1 MNTATI
7 FLICIVAIPVL
18 VLVVL
23 AIYNKINYKRQ
34 VSGKKALKKISDQK
48 IACINK
54 KEEPTNPDIEL
65 LQNEARLKSGQNLFS

>member
-1 MNTATI
+1 MNTPTI
-7 FLICIVAIPVL
+7 FLICIVAIPLL

-48 IACINK
+48 IASINK

>member
-1 MNTATI
+1 MNTPTI

-48 IACINK
+48 IASINK
-54 KEEPTNPDIEL
+54 KEEPTSPDIEL
-65 LQNEARLKSGQNLFS
+65 LQNEAR

>member
-1 MNTATI
+1 MNTPTI

-48 IACINK
+48 IASINK
-54 KEEPTNPDIEL
+54 KEEPTSPDIEL

>member
-1 MNTATI
+1 MNTPTI

-18 VLVVL
+18 VLIVL

-34 VSGKKALKKISDQK
+34 VSAKKALKKISDQK
-48 IACINK
+48 IASINK
-54 KEEPTNPDIEL
+54 KDEPTNPDIEL

>member
-1 MNTATI
+1 MNTPTI

-18 VLVVL
+18 VLIVL
-23 AIYNKINYKRQ
+23 AIYNKINYKMQ

-48 IACINK
+48 IASINK

>member
-1 MNTATI
+1 MNTPTI

-18 VLVVL
+18 VLIVL

-48 IACINK
+48 IASINK

>member
-1 MNTATI
+1 MNTPTI

-48 IACINK
+48 IASINK